1 MCKIQLDEYDALQ
14 TDLVTYEW
22 NMTDVFVK
30 YLNIQFPGLVFS
42 SQDKLQYVKNKFLSK
57 CDFP

>member
-1 MCKIQLDEYDALQ
+1 MCKIQLDEYDVLQ

-42 SQDKLQYVKNKFLSK
+42 SQD
-57 CDFP
+57 